1 MRKIWSILFISILN
15 FSCSKNEF
23 SVSNLNGNKVAAFG
37 HGGMGTRSTYPINSY
52 ESLMKCLNFGSDGTE
67 LDVQLTKD
75 NVLIAFHDNNL
86 SESTTISGLVNT
98 LNWSEIKEAHYTN
111 PLYTNYSVISL
122 TQLFSN
128 IDNLHE
134 YTYTFDCKLNYG
146 IDDPSSYNT
155 RFTNAIEQLI
165 NKFNLIN
172 NVFIEAQDE
181 AFLTLLKL
189 KRANYKLFIYPNSFN
204 SGLEIAQRLNLY
216 GITISTD
223 LVSKENIEIAHNS
236 NIHIAIWS
244 IGSKAAN
251 IEGIHKNPDFI
262 QSDKIKNLIDLV
274 E

>member
-1 MRKIWSILFISILN
+1 MLKISGILLLSILTL
-15 FSCSKNEF
+15 SCSKNEF
-23 SVSNLNGNKVAAFG
+23 SVNNLNGNKVAAFG
-37 HGGMGTRSTYPINSY
+37 HGGMGTKSNYPINSF
-52 ESLMKCLNFGSDGTE
+52 ESIMKCLNFGADGTE

-86 SESTTISGLVNT
+86 AESTTSLGLVNT
-98 LNWSEIKEAHYTN
+98 LNWADIKEAHYTN

-122 TQLFSN
+122 DQLFSN
-128 IDNLHE
+128 IDNLHQ

-146 IDDPSSYNT
+146 SDDPISYNT
-155 RFTNAIEQLI
+155 RFTNAIEQI
-165 NKFNLIN
+165 VNKFNLIN

-181 AFLTLLKL
+181 TFLTLLKL
-189 KRANYKLFIYPNSFN
+189 KRNNYKLFIYPNSFN

-216 GITISTD
+216 GITISTAI
-223 LVSKENIEIAHNS
+223 VSKENIETAHKS
-236 NIHIAIWS
+236 NIHVAIWS

-251 IEGIHKNPDFI
+251 IEGINKNPDFI